1 VFSCQ
6 IYLPSILNQNFLK
19 MAKKTNM
26 KCLIVD
32 DDNTFLIYL
41 KIIFEQT
48 GFDVTSCSSVDEA
61 LNALKKTDFHL
72 IISDIDMPIKD
83 GFNFVEELKSNSKT
97 KDIPVVF
104 VTNVD
109 DQEDIDRAFK
119 LGVNGFIKKPF
130 LRSQI
135 RNIID
140 IMLGNKNDLINI

>member
-1 VFSCQ
+1 
-6 IYLPSILNQNFLK
+6 

-41 KIIFEQT
+41 KILFEQT
-48 GFDVTSCSSVDEA
+48 GFNVTACSRVEEA
-61 LNALKKTDFHL
+61 LNALKKDDFHL

-83 GFNFVEELKSNSKT
+83 GFDFVQEVKSNMKT

-109 DQEDIDRAFK
+109 DRAEIDRAFK

-130 LRSQI
+130 LRPQI
-135 RNIID
+135 KNILD
-140 IMLGNKNDLINI
+140 IMLGNKNDLIKM

>member
-1 VFSCQ
+1 
-6 IYLPSILNQNFLK
+6 
-19 MAKKTNM
+19 MMTKKTNM

-41 KIIFEQT
+41 KILFEQT
-48 GFDVTSCSSVDEA
+48 GFNVTTCSRVEEA
-61 LNALKKTDFHL
+61 LNALKKDDFHL

-83 GFNFVEELKSNSKT
+83 GFDFVQEVKSNKKT

-109 DQEDIDRAFK
+109 DRAEIDRAFK

-130 LRSQI
+130 LRPQI
-135 RNIID
+135 KNILN
-140 IMLGNKNDLINI
+140 IMLGNKNDLIKM